1 MTTGEIISIIISI
14 LSVAIV
20 IYQSI
25 VLRRTIGN
33 QIYESFIDNSVELD
47 KLLIDKPGLRKY
59 IYHNEP
65 IAGEEPDLD
74 MIMSAVEMVVD
85 ITENIDVYKKY
96 IPANRRDGWLQFV
109 HDMESSSAYIF
120 YMEKYSTWYVKRNG
134 KQQNNAQTKQ
144 N

>member
-33 QIYESFIDNSVELD
+33 QIYESFIDNSVE
-47 KLLIDKPGLRKY
+47 
-59 IYHNEP
+59 
-65 IAGEEPDLD
+65 
-74 MIMSAVEMVVD
+74 
-85 ITENIDVYKKY
+85 ENIDVYKKY

>member
-1 MTTGEIISIIISI
+1 MTTGEIISLVISI

-20 IYQSI
+20 VYQSI

-47 KLLIDKPGLRKY
+47 KLLIEKPGLRKY

-65 IAGEEPDLD
+65 ITGEEPDLD

-134 KQQNNAQTKQ
+134 KQQNKSQTK
-144 N
+144 